1 MLMMLAGLG
10 LVAEGGAADV
20 DDARWFRAGG
30 GRWGS

>member
-10 LVAEGGAADV
+10 LVVGGGAADA
-20 DDARWFRAGG
+20 DDARWSRTGG